1 MTMRMK
7 LVCSNYY
14 SECEKNPMFNLVG
27 DRWIGKQVVFLKVN
41 YDFLVVFRLRLLT
54 KAAIVWSALFL
65 SSGLTTGFRSDKS
78 IVDFLWYFFFLKGLS
93 KFMFFSIGY
102 SPIIGHI
109 RVCIWIWNKECIS
122 WCTPLIIWQIHVN
135 ITQLLS
141 RIEERMRNFSKQ
153 IYITNK
159 PTKIVVKPKFGSPY
173 SVTVE

>member
-1 MTMRMK
+1 M
-7 LVCSNYY
+7 
-14 SECEKNPMFNLVG
+14 
-27 DRWIGKQVVFLKVN
+27 
-41 YDFLVVFRLRLLT
+41 FRLRLLT

-122 WCTPLIIWQIHVN
+122 WCTPLIIRQIHVN

-141 RIEERMRNFSKQ
+141 RIEERMRNVSKQ

-159 PTKIVVKPKFGSPY
+159 PTKIVGKRNHY
-173 SVTVE
+173 SHLFRYCRVVLNSDLKRIELWIWRKHLFLF